1 MKTSIPQ
8 WAETDR
14 PREKMIAKGRLALSE
29 TELIAI
35 LLSSGN
41 REESAVDLA
50 KRILAD
56 CKNNLVELSRLSLTQ
71 LMQYKGV
78 GEAKAVTIA
87 AALELGR
94 RRRESEVLE
103 QKKITCSKAA
113 FEFIYSNIAEISHEE
128 FWIILL
134 KNNKQIIGKSLIGVG
149 GLTSTIADTKKIF
162 HQILLHNAAG
172 FILCHN
178 HPSGNIQPS
187 DTDIR
192 LTNEIQSASKVL
204 RIDLVDHIIVTCN
217 SYYSFADEGIILH
230 D

>member
-29 TELIAI
+29 AELIAI

-56 CKNNLVELSRLSLTQ
+56 CKNNLVELSRLNISE
-71 LMQYKGV
+71 LMNYKGV

-103 QKKITCSKAA
+103 QKKINCSKAA
-113 FEFIYSNIAEISHEE
+113 FEYIYSNIAEISHEE

-149 GLTSTIADTKKIF
+149 GLTSTIADPKKIF
-162 HQILLHNAAG
+162 HQVLLHNAAG

-187 DTDIR
+187 ESDLK
-192 LTNEIQSASKVL
+192 LTADIQSAAKIL
-204 RIDLVDHIIVTCN
+204 KIDLIDHLIVSCN
-217 SYYSFADEGIILH
+217 SYYSFADEGNILH
-230 D
+230 T